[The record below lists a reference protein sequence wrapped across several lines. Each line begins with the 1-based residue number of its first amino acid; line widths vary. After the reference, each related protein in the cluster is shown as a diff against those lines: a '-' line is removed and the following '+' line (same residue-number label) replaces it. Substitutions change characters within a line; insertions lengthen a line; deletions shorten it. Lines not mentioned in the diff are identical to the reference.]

1 MIKISSVLSLF
12 NWTNSANKET
22 HLLFKPTGPLICSIR
37 TLTIYWLSSVPHP
50 PSHPP
55 PHHSHPPARQARC
68 RCPTAWRP
76 RRNTRHN
83 AGRRRVLPWS
93 RRPTDPSSSCSHART
108 LHLAFADTPGSVC
121 LWVARAKGLWICE
134 ATLLCCFFFQS
145 SVKIDSCFYFFV
157 GWFVYAYLFMPIE
170 AAQLEVNLP
179 IAPPPRGLRSL
190 NSPAASIQIHLR
202 WEWGRGSTASRQ
214 CSPRSGA
221 IQPLGSSARPRRG
234 VAAPVHALQGTL
246 SLCYSLARNLVCVL
260 VMELL
265 LNLVGHFHRYNTRL
279 SDLMTNSMCI
289 YPPMPTVNT
298 TFKSG
303 IQ

>member
-1 MIKISSVLSLF
+1 
-12 NWTNSANKET
+12 
-22 HLLFKPTGPLICSIR
+22 
-37 TLTIYWLSSVPHP
+37 
-50 PSHPP
+50 
-55 PHHSHPPARQARC
+55 
-68 RCPTAWRP
+68 
-76 RRNTRHN
+76 
-83 AGRRRVLPWS
+83 
-93 RRPTDPSSSCSHART
+93 
-108 LHLAFADTPGSVC
+108 
-121 LWVARAKGLWICE
+121 
-134 ATLLCCFFFQS
+134 
-145 SVKIDSCFYFFV
+145 
-157 GWFVYAYLFMPIE
+157 MPIE